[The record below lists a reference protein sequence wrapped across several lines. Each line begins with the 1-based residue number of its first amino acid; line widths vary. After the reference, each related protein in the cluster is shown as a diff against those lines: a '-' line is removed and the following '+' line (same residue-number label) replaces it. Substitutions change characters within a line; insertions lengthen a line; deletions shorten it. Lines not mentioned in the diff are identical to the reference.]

1 MRSMG
6 NEGEYGENGSEG
18 EYGDEGMVSGVSMGI
33 RASMVSKDEYGD
45 EGEYGVRV

>member
-18 EYGDEGMVSGVSMGI
+18 EYGDEGMVS
-33 RASMVSKDEYGD
+33 
-45 EGEYGVRV
+45 EGEYDKVW